1 MARWRP
7 LCNRHFI
14 VSGESPGEASGK
26 RGRGSRA
33 RERSPRMRLLPKPRR
48 SRSPEPFPHRA
59 NPAPR
64 WARVVG
70 GSCSALGQAGLA
82 PLFRRLRVL
91 DHAHEVLLVVDV
103 ALAVD
108 VADVRL
114 GRALRDIELLLDV
127 GGVMAF
133 GQEEQDLGLATR
145 QEERVCNGL
154 AFAAETA
161 AAARRFAGFREARF
175 GNRRGCGV
183 GCLPFA
189 RGGQGG

>member
-1 MARWRP
+1 M
-7 LCNRHFI
+7 
-14 VSGESPGEASGK
+14 
-26 RGRGSRA
+26 
-33 RERSPRMRLLPKPRR
+33 
-48 SRSPEPFPHRA
+48 
-59 NPAPR
+59 
-64 WARVVG
+64 
-70 GSCSALGQAGLA
+70 LA

-103 ALAVD
+103 ALTVD

-114 GRALRDIELLLDV
+114 GRALRDVELLLDV

-145 QEERVCNGL
+145 QEERVRHGL

-161 AAARRFAGFREARF
+161 AAARRFARFREARF
-175 GNRRGCGV
+175 GNRRGCGL

-189 RGGQGG
+189 RDRRGGWRCGRVRYEVVSVRGSGRLRNRRVFGTVRGSGRLCARRAFAVFARGAVRSGVAG